1 MKKYFS
7 CSPVK
12 SAFLAPSPI
21 LTPTCLPQDQ
31 PLISQAIHDQDPR
44 LKYFTKL
51 ILAQRNSSYFFYFLS
66 I

>member
-44 LKYFTKL
+44 LKYSTKF
-51 ILAQRNSSYFFYFLS
+51 ILAQRN
-66 I
+66 